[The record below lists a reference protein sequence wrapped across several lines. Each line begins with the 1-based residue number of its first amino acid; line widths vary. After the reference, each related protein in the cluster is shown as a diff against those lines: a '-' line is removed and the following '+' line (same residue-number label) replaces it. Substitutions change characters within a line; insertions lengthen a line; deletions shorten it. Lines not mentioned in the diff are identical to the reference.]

1 MTEPRSRRLL
11 VTGAG
16 GQVGGKLIAQAA
28 AHGFA
33 AIATTRTE
41 LDITDRAAIEAA
53 FASLKPDAVINA
65 AAYTAV
71 DRAESEAEL
80 ARAINADAPGL
91 LGAACDRTGIPLLH
105 ISTDYVF
112 DGSAARP
119 WREDDPPAPLGV
131 YGRSK
136 AEGEAALRA
145 ATANHIILRTAWV
158 FSPCGSNFL
167 KTMLRLAAERDELT
181 VVDDQKGSPSAAID
195 IAQVLLTLAR
205 LSLDRQAAGE
215 APPCG
220 TWHFC
225 NKGVTS
231 WYEFAC
237 AIMTGA
243 AQRHAPAARVRP
255 IPTSAYPTPA
265 RRPANSALDCAK
277 LTRDFG
283 IVPRPW
289 EDALDDVLDRLLT
302 PNH

>member
-1 MTEPRSRRLL
+1 MAEPRTRRLL

-16 GQVGGKLIAQAA
+16 GQVGTKLVAQAA

-33 AIATTRTE
+33 AIGTTRAE

-53 FASLKPDAVINA
+53 IASLKPDAVVNA

-80 ARAINADAPGL
+80 AHAINAIAPGL
-91 LGAACDRTGIPLLH
+91 LGAACDRAGIPLLH

-112 DGSAARP
+112 DGAAGCP
-119 WREDDPPAPLGV
+119 WREVDPVAPLGV
-131 YGRSK
+131 YGKSK
-136 AEGEAALRA
+136 AEGEDALRK

-158 FSPCGSNFL
+158 FSPCGSNFV

-181 VVDDQKGSPSAAID
+181 VIDDQRGSPSSAID
-195 IAQVLLTLAR
+195 VAQVLLTLAR

-215 APPCG
+215 APPRG

-225 NKGVTS
+225 NEGVTS
-231 WYEFAC
+231 WCEFAC
-237 AIMTGA
+237 AIMAGA
-243 AQRHAPAARVRP
+243 AARGAPAARVRP

-265 RRPANSALDCAK
+265 RRPANSALDCTK

-289 EDALDDVLDRLLT
+289 EQALDDVLDRLLAPT
-302 PNH
+302 H